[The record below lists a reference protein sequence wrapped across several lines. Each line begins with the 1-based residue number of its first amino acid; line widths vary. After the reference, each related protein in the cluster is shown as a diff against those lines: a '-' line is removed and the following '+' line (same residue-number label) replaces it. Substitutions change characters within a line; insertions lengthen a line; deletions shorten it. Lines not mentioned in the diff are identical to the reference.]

1 MRSAG
6 TGSHAFCRLN
16 FHLTDGLRIRLSTTR
31 SVAFSCI
38 PSRESDD
45 HNRQRDHSYHKHKFL
60 RAVHLTEK
68 QMIDQTART
77 LMRPCIRKQIT
88 DSAHSGAQK
97 CKHRS
102 IHKRIEDPAHT
113 LPDHNQWKK
122 RYNKRKH
129 PYACKQIC
137 PLLQH
142 RGTKEILQIRDH
154 AAAIDIPPAGHARD
168 QISETKNSPKHKIS
182 NRIRCQ
188 KVQYLPAACHC
199 NLMCD
204 LIAVPDQ
211 RPLPEEQDRKRDK
224 RRESSHTSDKSIHEH
239 HHNECKHDRCDQT

>member
-1 MRSAG
+1 MLSAG
-6 TGSHAFCRLN
+6 TGSHAFFRLN

-38 PSRESDD
+38 PASESND
-45 HNRQRDHSYHKHKFL
+45 HNGQCDHPDHKHKFL
-60 RAVHLTEK
+60 RAVHLAEQ

-77 LMRPCIRKQIT
+77 LMLPCARKQIT
-88 DSAHSGAQK
+88 DFAYPGAQER
-97 CKHRS
+97 KHRS
-102 IHKRIEDPAHT
+102 IHKRIEDPVHT
-113 LPDHNQWKK
+113 LPDHYQWKK

-129 PYACKQIC
+129 PYSCKQIR

-142 RGTKEILQIRDH
+142 RSAEEILQIRDH
-154 AAAIDIPPAGHARD
+154 AAPIDIPPAGHARD
-168 QISETKNSPKHKIS
+168 QISETKDSPKYKIS

-188 KVQYLPAACHC
+188 KVQYLPAACHR
-199 NLMCD
+199 NLMRD